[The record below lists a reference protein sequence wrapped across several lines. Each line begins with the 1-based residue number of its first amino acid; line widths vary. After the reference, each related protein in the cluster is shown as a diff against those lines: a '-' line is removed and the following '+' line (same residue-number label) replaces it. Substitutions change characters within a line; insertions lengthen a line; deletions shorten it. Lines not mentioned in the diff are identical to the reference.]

1 MGKSNPENGANEK
14 TPIMAPNQN
23 KSVQEIDEA
32 QEPHVTGGLTIFTAA
47 VFMVG
52 EMAGSGVLALPQSL
66 DQAGW
71 IGMLL
76 IVGCCVLSAYTGK
89 VLGSAWILVQER
101 YPQYQGHVRYPYPAI
116 GQVTY
121 GKPGR
126 YLVSFS
132 INFTLFGVSTVFL
145 LLAAENI
152 QALIKDVGHDISFCY
167 WLLLIATI
175 LLPVTWLGTPKDF
188 WFIAIGATAATSVA
202 CVVLFSNM
210 IYDGTHRKD
219 AGPVRHSSSSFIDF
233 FMAFGTICFAFGGH
247 PAFPTF
253 QTDMKKQKNF
263 GRAVLLA
270 YLIVLAMYLPV
281 SVAGYFVYGSDVKAN
296 ILLTVSH
303 GPMLYIVQILITAH
317 LLFGFVIVINPFCQ
331 EMEEVLN
338 VPKKFNWK
346 RCVVRTAMMALV
358 VFVAETIPRFGGI
371 LALVGGSTTTLLAYV
386 LPSLFYLKLCSMKG
400 DWEEVHVPLHM
411 KVMNYEIL
419 MVGVVAGI
427 ASTYSA
433 ITDLS
438 APGSFTLP
446 CYINMTSA
454 EGH

>member
-1 MGKSNPENGANEK
+1 MGRSDEGVEADKFPDINK
-14 TPIMAPNQN
+14 TGD
-23 KSVQEIDEA
+23 KSVQLVEDRGPSSHA
-32 QEPHVTGGLTIFTAA
+32 GGLTIFTAA

-76 IVGCCVLSAYTGK
+76 IVGCSILSAYTGK
-89 VLGSAWILVQER
+89 ILGESWIMIQDR
-101 YPQYQGHVRYPYPAI
+101 YPQYQGHMRYPYPAI

-132 INFTLFGVSTVFL
+132 VNFTMLGGCTVFL

-152 QALIKDVGHDISFCY
+152 QDLIKDVGHNISFCY
-167 WLLLIATI
+167 WLLLVAAM

-188 WFIAIGATAATSVA
+188 WFVGVGAAGATSVA
-202 CVVLFSNM
+202 CVVLVSNM
-210 IYDGTHRKD
+210 IYDGVQRRE
-219 AGPVRHSSSSFIDF
+219 VVQHSSPSFTYF
-233 FMAFGTICFAFGGH
+233 FMALGTISFAFGGH

-253 QTDMKKQKNF
+253 QTDMKNQKKF
-263 GRAVLLA
+263 GHAVFLA
-270 YLIVLAMYLPV
+270 YLIVLTMYLPV
-281 SVAGYFVYGSDVKAN
+281 SVAGYFVYGRDVKAN

-317 LLFGFVIVINPFCQ
+317 LLFGFIIVLNPVSQ
-331 EMEEVLN
+331 EMEEVLR
-338 VPKKFNWK
+338 VPKHFTWK
-346 RCVVRTAMMALV
+346 RCVVRTLMVVLV
-358 VFVAETIPRFGGI
+358 LFVAETIPRFGGV
-371 LALVGGSTTTLLAYV
+371 LALVGGSTVTLLAYV
-386 LPSLFYLKLCSMKG
+386 LPPMFYLKLCTMKG
-400 DWEEVHVPLHM
+400 DWDSVHVPFHI
-411 KVMNYEIL
+411 KVMNCEIL
-419 MVGVVAGI
+419 IVGVVAGI

-433 ITDLS
+433 VTDLT

-446 CYINMTSA
+446 CYVNMTSA